1 MSSDRVMTLG
11 AWPRPADMPERLA
24 VEVAGWATLSRSP
37 SGGAFYSQPGEPW
50 RSPEEG
56 CLRAATVWNRAVE
69 GENAPRFPTDAPL
82 PPRCDWAIARWTAG
96 VWALVTGD
104 QDDPR
109 VVRERRKDRVERLV
123 AARRWTHSDLE
134 VLQALL
140 GSDALARSA
149 LLATDPGRERSLKSL
164 TALRLVQIV
173 AAEDAETPD
182 AARRIL
188 SNVGNGAGGN
198 GTDAAVWLDEDA
210 QAIAAEVV
218 AWQAK
223 RHARAETRQGRHAQA
238 REQEE
243 DVKASIAMAVRNVF
257 PAMPAEVAASA
268 AARLA
273 PSVAKLG
280 RRPGTQGIV
289 DAVVEIRLERWRQA
303 IASDPEVEAR
313 LLAMQAR
320 GANGR
325 VRKRFRDQRAAERVE
340 AEIRD
345 WRGDLEPVTSHRLG
359 G

>member
-24 VEVAGWATLSRSP
+24 VEVAGWANLSRSP
-37 SGGAFYSQPGEPW
+37 SGGAFYSQSGEPW

-69 GENAPRFPTDAPL
+69 GENGPRFPTDAPL

-96 VWALVTGD
+96 VWALITGD

-109 VVRERRKDRVERLV
+109 VVRERRKDRVDRLV
-123 AARRWTHSDLE
+123 ASRRWTRSDLE

-140 GSDALARSA
+140 GSDALARSS

-173 AAEDAETPD
+173 TTEDSETPD

-188 SNVGNGAGGN
+188 SQVGGN

-223 RHARAETRQGRHAQA
+223 RHARAESRQGRHAQA